1 MERPVKGDI
10 VVMRVPFSDLS
21 ATKKR
26 PAIIIASLSGEDYI
40 LCQITSQK
48 PENNFVELSDKDY
61 FEGKLSQK
69 SFIRLDKMFTLE
81 KSLMEYRAAK
91 VKKEKMLEIEQ
102 GLIRIIKA

>member
-1 MERPVKGDI
+1 MERLVKGDI

-26 PAIIIASLSGEDYI
+26 PAIIIAHLGGEDCM

-48 PENNFVELSDKDY
+48 PENNFVELNGDDY
-61 FEGKLSQK
+61 SEGKLSQK
-69 SFIRLDKMFTLE
+69 SFVRLDKIFTLE
-81 KSLMEYRAAK
+81 KGLMEYRAAK